1 MPKLKYGLK
10 TNTRIKMFR
19 SKWQYKRKGIGE
31 KIECCLRATWGP
43 RLYIDNPEPTLP
55 LRNKESIRSSKKKQR
70 FSNTFWTL
78 SIFFHTLSTFL
89 LLRNFWQPCWFYLSF
104 CNSNLLYHYGKSS
117 IDSNFELSWNLF
129 FFSLSVFC
137 TKKAIIQGI
146 KKLDYFSI
154 YRI

>member
-1 MPKLKYGLK
+1 MPKLKYGLI

-31 KIECCLRATWGP
+31 KIECCLKATWGP

-70 FSNTFWTL
+70 FSNTLWTL
-78 SIFFHTLSTFL
+78 FFILCQLFFCYAIFDNHVDSTFL
-89 LLRNFWQPCWFYLSF
+89 FAIQTCFTIMEKAVLTLILNCHVLFQFVRF
-104 CNSNLLYHYGKSS
+104 LY
-117 IDSNFELSWNLF
+117 
-129 FFSLSVFC
+129 
-137 TKKAIIQGI
+137 KKAIIQGI

-154 YRI
+154 YRV